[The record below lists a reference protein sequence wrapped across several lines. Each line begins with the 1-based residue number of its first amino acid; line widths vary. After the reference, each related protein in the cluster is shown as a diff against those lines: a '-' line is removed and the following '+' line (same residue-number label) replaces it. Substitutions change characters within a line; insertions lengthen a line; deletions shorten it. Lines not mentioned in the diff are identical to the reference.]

1 MIKRIG
7 NTSEFRK
14 HTTLQPNPNI
24 LKRYLED
31 PHKFSN
37 MRFYIID

>member
-14 HTTLQPNPNI
+14 QTTTKPKHFEKVSRGP
-24 LKRYLED
+24 
-31 PHKFSN
+31 P
-37 MRFYIID
+37 YI